1 MTPKKDSPEDLKNL
15 HDHMINDLDAA
26 PDKGQAEDLQS
37 RRIRRT
43 LVWTGLA
50 FSAVIA
56 IVVFNSMNSGIDIN
70 KGITDENANEPM
82 DAIFY
87 QNAAQCEAD
96 MKKQQDEYA
105 VSQKKYQN
113 GELDNEPTPPPL
125 QVADCAAQLL
135 AAQQE
140 HDKTAPVYTS
150 AADCQADGVQCEVTP
165 AGSTTAGYRPIYGGT
180 YLYPYHESNWVY
192 INQGGYQHRV
202 YETRPV
208 YQSINAGRVVTP
220 YGREISQ
227 TTTGRVQVPRHTTVS
242 APARPSGTTA
252 RGTIKGRSSQGFG
265 SSFKSTGSG
274 GK

>member
-1 MTPKKDSPEDLKNL
+1 MTPPQDPSEDLENL
-15 HDHMINDLDAA
+15 RHEMAHDLEVA
-26 PDKGQAEDLQS
+26 PDKEHPQDLQS

-43 LVWTGLA
+43 VVFTGLA

-56 IVVFNSMNSGIDIN
+56 MVVFNSMNAEIDIN

-82 DAIFY
+82 DAVFY

-96 MKKQQDEYA
+96 MKQQQDAYNIL
-105 VSQKKYQN
+105 QKKYQN
-113 GELDNEPTPPPL
+113 GELDDEPTAPPL
-125 QVADCAAQLL
+125 PVADCAAQLL

-140 HDKTAPVYTS
+140 HDKTAPVYTT
-150 AADCQADGVQCEVTP
+150 AADCQAEGVQCEMTS
-165 AGSTTAGYRPIYGGT
+165 AGASATGYRPVYGGT
-180 YLYPYHESNWVY
+180 YFYPYHESSWVY
-192 INQGGYQHRV
+192 INHGGYQHRV

-208 YQSINAGRVVTP
+208 YQSINAGRVVTA

-227 TTTGRVQVPRHTTVS
+227 TTTGRVQVPRHTTVL

-265 SSFKSTGSG
+265 SSFKSTGRG